1 MERIELPLADAKSK
15 AAGPSPHPSF
25 GEVAEGPG
33 PLSHLP
39 FARGAAAAA
48 GGEGGSESS
57 LLHSVLLRTDD
68 LEWDALDD
76 HPPQPIR
83 GGCLRT
89 GCRLCMTI
97 STCMQAVYACRFLCW

>member
-48 GGEGGSESS
+48 GGGGGQRE
-57 LLHSVLLRTDD
+57 
-68 LEWDALDD
+68 
-76 HPPQPIR
+76 QPAAQR
-83 GGCLRT
+83 AASDG
-89 GCRLCMTI
+89 
-97 STCMQAVYACRFLCW
+97 RFGVGRPG